1 MAVAPRVSKGEG
13 LPVPE
18 EARVRVSS
26 TVKEAPEEEA
36 ASFLLRKAIR
46 RLLSRFIAEG
56 LFFFF
61 TGTWAG
67 KDLIP
72 VVSKVKQN
80 VPKVRLNEKAN
91 PWFPSSLQSSKHLFP
106 MDGKSSSSPGVIA
119 EC

>member
-13 LPVPE
+13 LPVP
-18 EARVRVSS
+18 RVSS

-67 KDLIP
+67 KDLIIETTKGDISI
-72 VVSKVKQN
+72 V
-80 VPKVRLNEKAN
+80 
-91 PWFPSSLQSSKHLFP
+91 
-106 MDGKSSSSPGVIA
+106 
-119 EC
+119 